1 MDRRSLLS
9 RAYDGLISGLAVAA
23 GLMLVVIFVGIIAD
37 VAIRTVG
44 YNALQ
49 WYSAV
54 AEYCLL
60 FSTMLAAPWLVRLR
74 GHVVVESLTM
84 AMPPTVRRAM
94 AKAVYVLCIGLS
106 LLFVHYG
113 FVEMA
118 AAFDAGELDLRSIDM
133 PKWILFVPFPLGFT
147 LVAVEF
153 GRYLLGYGSYY
164 TGKVGSSESL

>member
-1 MDRRSLLS
+1 MSLLS
-9 RAYDGLISGLAVAA
+9 RAYDGLIVGLAIIA

-37 VAIRTVG
+37 VAIRTMG

-49 WYSAV
+49 WYSAI

-84 AMPPTVRRAM
+84 AMPPRVRWAM
-94 AKAVYVLCIGLS
+94 AKAVYALCIVLS
-106 LLFVHYG
+106 LLFVYYG
-113 FVEMA
+113 FVELA
-118 AAFDAGELDLRSIDM
+118 LTLDTGELDLRSIDM

-153 GRYLLGYGSYY
+153 GRYLLGFGSYY
-164 TGKVGSSESL
+164 TGRVGSSESL

>member
-1 MDRRSLLS
+1 MKLLS
-9 RAYDGLISGLAVAA
+9 RAYDGLIVGLAILA

-37 VAIRTVG
+37 VAIRSAG

-49 WYSAV
+49 WYSAI

-84 AMPPTVRRAM
+84 AMPARVRWAM
-94 AKAVYVLCIGLS
+94 AKAVYVLCILLS
-106 LLFVHYG
+106 LLFVYYG
-113 FVEMA
+113 FVEMELA
-118 AAFDAGELDLRSIDM
+118 LGTGELDLRSIDM

-147 LVAVEF
+147 LVAIEF
-153 GRYLLGYGSYY
+153 GRYLLGFGSYY
-164 TGKVGSSESL
+164 TGTVGSSESL

>member
-1 MDRRSLLS
+1 MKLLS
-9 RAYDGLISGLAVAA
+9 RAYDRLIVGLAILA

-37 VAIRTVG
+37 VAIRSAG

-49 WYSAV
+49 WYSAI

-84 AMPPTVRRAM
+84 AMPPRVRWAM
-94 AKAVYVLCIGLS
+94 AKAVYVLCIVLS
-106 LLFVHYG
+106 LLFVYYG
-113 FVEMA
+113 YLEMA
-118 AAFDAGELDLRSIDM
+118 LTLSTGELDLRSIDM

-153 GRYLLGYGSYY
+153 GRYLLGFGSYY